1 MGVRRMATTPKKMLR
16 ILLAGGLLAAAWV
29 AVDLV
34 TSADS
39 AAAAPSSDL
48 IPDVVTDTVSAVTTP
63 LGAAVAPITTPV
75 AEPVVDTLS
84 SATAP
89 VVAPVASTLAPVI
102 APIATPVVTSVV
114 KPLEPAVSALTEP
127 LAPVAHAAIDPFL
140 PAIAP
145 LIPVVAPLVTVVEP
159 LASVV
164 VIVDAVDVLPGLPRA
179 AVTPN
184 TTLLGGG
191 LVLLSGAV
199 GASVIQLLPLQGN
212 SPSPRQAPQAP
223 TGSTSPVLFADLAFA
238 YPVSAASALTA
249 LPATEVIPAS
259 PTFASDTT
267 PD

>member
-63 LGAAVAPITTPV
+63 LGAAVAPITTPI

-127 LAPVAHAAIDPFL
+127 LAPVAHAVIDPLVPVIDPFI
-140 PAIAP
+140 PVIAP
-145 LIPVVAPLVTVVEP
+145 LTPVVEAAVGALPELAGVTE
-159 LASVV
+159 
-164 VIVDAVDVLPGLPRA
+164 LPALPRA
-179 AVTPN
+179 GVTPN
-184 TTLLGGG
+184 AGLLTTG
-191 LVLLSGAV
+191 LVLLGGVA
-199 GASVIQLLPLQGN
+199 GASVIQLLPLQN
-212 SPSPRQAPQAP
+212 APSPRHAPDSP
-223 TGSTSPVLFADLAFA
+223 TGPFSPVLVADLASG
-238 YPVSAASALTA
+238 YPAGPGRSLSAM
-249 LPATEVIPAS
+249 PAAAPMPSS
-259 PTFASDTT
+259 PTFESDTT